1 MTNVLLQNQL
11 VNHMNCRSL
20 LFWEIYCMCTLRC
33 KYQICTILLVIF
45 ATVNNTNRNSNRPI
59 WIQKRSEHCQTDR
72 IHVWSMVY
80 LPIYIS
86 LIFMGFDVG
95 KYTIPHGWYGSHT
108 PIIHINSHGFRL
120 TKPEPGPSTPGQAL
134 LGCVSD
140 DPYLFRTFVRV
151 VQPAPRL
158 FWETQILSRL
168 WGFLKNG
175 DIEVTIVCIYIYFF
189 FTCMHTWNICTRKA
203 DGTGWNIQFQLVVF
217 FWASESPESTVG
229 EFPPGVDWSQKIRT
243 PKDWIWNSRKRVR
256 PWFHGFPTDKLTPT
270 FWKRFTTGPTFFFFG
285 IFKP

>member
-175 DIEVTIVCIYIYFF
+175 DIEVTIVCIYIYIFF
-189 FTCMHTWNICTRKA
+189 YMYAYMKYMYKKSRWNWLKYPIPTSCFFLSFWITWIHRGWISTRGGLIPKNQ
-203 DGTGWNIQFQLVVF
+203 D
-217 FWASESPESTVG
+217 SERLDLK
-229 EFPPGVDWSQKIRT
+229 FP
-243 PKDWIWNSRKRVR
+243 
-256 PWFHGFPTDKLTPT
+256 
-270 FWKRFTTGPTFFFFG
+270 
-285 IFKP
+285 